1 MMTWQ
6 YFTDLRYINLQTGY
20 YEINNMIMANERGQN
35 THSKGE
41 RVKIPLL
48 PYTVDKRVG

>member
-1 MMTWQ
+1 MRNQ
-6 YFTDLRYINLQTGY
+6 KRCPPKKGQHLQK
-20 YEINNMIMANERGQN
+20 NNMVMTNERGQN

-48 PYTVDKRVG
+48 PYNVDKRKC